1 MQRHL
6 APSYASL
13 QRSLAPSVENL
24 QRQLAPS
31 LASLQ
36 RQLQQIP
43 VPLLQL
49 KVPALEQALADMRR
63 QILPALQTQ
72 QLTESLRKI
81 GEAVTRYYPRNWVG
95 VDVDPDAALK
105 LARTEGLPLVWVPR
119 GELVVNLVSASDDQA
134 RRKLLTD
141 HAGDIVADSMTAATE
156 VSHPALQK
164 HRKRLLEATQAH
176 AAGLHGP
183 GQSMSAVVITAL
195 LQWVYDHGQLKRV
208 KSSPLRA
215 PTDADDLALRLF
227 KVAVLI
233 EASVAAVRGGRDQL
247 PDEELEEFN
256 RHDTLHRVADEAYAM
271 PNGMTALLLAT
282 GLLAEAEQLLD
293 DGVITWGGST
303 P

>member
-1 MQRHL
+1 MSTTTPESGDEDPQHRLPPDTARALREYVQRNL
-6 APSYASL
+6 SPSFASL

-31 LASLQ
+31 LAGLR
-36 RQLQQIP
+36 RQLQQIS
-43 VPLLQL
+43 VPRLQL
-49 KVPALEQALADMRR
+49 EVPALEQALADMRR
-63 QILPALQTQ
+63 QILPVLQSP

-119 GELVVNLVSASDDQA
+119 GEFVVDLLSASDIQA
-134 RRKLLTD
+134 RRKLLEK
-141 HAGDIVADSMTAATE
+141 HASDIVADCTTAAAE
-156 VSHPALQK
+156 VSHPALQE

-183 GQSMSAVVITAL
+183 GQSMSAVVVTAL
-195 LQWVYDHGQLKRV
+195 LQWVYDHGQLKKV

-215 PTDADDLALRLF
+215 PTGADDLAFRLF

-233 EASVAAVRGGRDQL
+233 EASVAAVQGGRDQL
-247 PDEELEEFN
+247 PMRTSSSSTGTTRCIEL
-256 RHDTLHRVADEAYAM
+256 RTRR
-271 PNGMTALLLAT
+271 TRCRT
-282 GLLAEAEQLLD
+282 G
-293 DGVITWGGST
+293 
-303 P
+303 